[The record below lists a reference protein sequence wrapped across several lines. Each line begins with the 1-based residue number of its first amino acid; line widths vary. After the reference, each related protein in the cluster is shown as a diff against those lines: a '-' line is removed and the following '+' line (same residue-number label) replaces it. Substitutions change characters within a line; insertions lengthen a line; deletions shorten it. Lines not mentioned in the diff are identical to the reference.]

1 MIVIEVFRIIPEK
14 KHKRYKKMVCLSE
27 YDFEILLKNATPKE
41 CENFIKER
49 SDEVYLVPGGYSI
62 KGIFLLGTAIPVGF
76 SGNAILF
83 QFIKP
88 CFGLFVLRMKD
99 EAEEIKKLR
108 EQYKKDKNVKKIK

>member
-1 MIVIEVFRIIPEK
+1 
-14 KHKRYKKMVCLSE
+14 MVCLSE
-27 YDFEILLKNATPKE
+27 YKLEVLLKNATPKE

-49 SDEVYLVPGGYSI
+49 SEEMYLVPGGYTV
-62 KGIFLLGTAIPVGF
+62 KGIFLLGAAIPVGF
-76 SGNAILF
+76 SGNTILF

-88 CFGLFVLRMKD
+88 CFGLFVIRMGN